1 MAASGVK
8 HPLFGGAVSLWLPKQ
23 FMDASDFRQV
33 PDNQEVLLAGDSDVS
48 VIVEVLQQAT
58 EGSSQGALD
67 RAARFHFDSLAHDNS
82 ALEAHVEYVEAPA
95 GEKAAAPPATPA
107 PALVCGTQRVRKFGK
122 ASEEDSVHIW
132 AAVWRV
138 EAKNVDLVLS
148 VNDPA
153 TTGLDQV
160 DAWFRHAAQT
170 LRIED
175 YGLFA

>member
-1 MAASGVK
+1 MA
-8 HPLFGGAVSLWLPKQ
+8 PIRELFGGAITMALQ
-23 FMDASDFRQV
+23 GDFMDASDLRQV
-33 PDNQEVLLAGDSDVS
+33 PDNQEVLLSGDSSVS
-48 VIVEVLQQAT
+48 LILEVLQQVADGT
-58 EGSSQGALD
+58 DPEAMD
-67 RAARFHFDSLAHDNS
+67 KAARFHFDSLAHDNS

-107 PALVCGTQRVRKFGK
+107 PALVRGTQRVRKFGK

-132 AAVWRV
+132 AAVWRI

>member
-1 MAASGVK
+1 M
-8 HPLFGGAVSLWLPKQ
+8 
-23 FMDASDFRQV
+23 
-33 PDNQEVLLAGDSDVS
+33 LLAGDSDVS

-58 EGSSQGALD
+58 EGASQGALD

-107 PALVCGTQRVRKFGK
+107 PALVRGAQRVRKFGK

-132 AAVWRV
+132 AAVWRI